1 MMIDRLL
8 RRLLRY
14 SQNRRRR
21 LLLIHQPRSTQSR
34 PQIVLSLLLQIHEQ
48 TRRYQMIRHPL
59 LQIHRLLQNQT
70 HLIMITLLQSY

>member
-1 MMIDRLL
+1 MIDRLL
-8 RRLLRY
+8 LRLLRY

-34 PQIVLSLLLQIHEQ
+34 PQIVLSLLLPIHEQ
-48 TRRYQMIRHPL
+48 TRRSQMIRRPL